1 MEKPPEQTPPP
12 LAEKPQEGG
21 EIRSRWEWVEPAVWT
36 DRMLA
41 ALETGVEG
49 GKWFRLIDKVWSE
62 KNLGR
67 ALEKVVKNG
76 GIAGIDRQSVREVKM
91 HREKEIG
98 DLQRELREQKY
109 RPQAVKRVWIEK
121 LGSKE
126 KRPLGIPAVRDRI
139 VQGALRHVIEP
150 IFEREFAAQ
159 SYGFRPGRGCKAAL
173 RRVEELLKSGHGWVV
188 DADLK
193 SYFDTIPHGR
203 LMERVGQKVAD
214 GRVLAL
220 IEGMLK
226 AGVMEAVKGWQPTEN
241 GTPQGAVISPLL
253 SNIYLNPLDWLM
265 AQGGYEMVRYA
276 DDFII
281 LCQSESQAQAAL
293 EKVREW
299 VGKEGLTLHPEK
311 TRIVEASQPG
321 GFDFLGYHFERGM
334 KWPRK
339 KSMDRLKDTIRRKT
353 RRQQGRS
360 MEEVCEDLNRTL
372 RGWFEYFKHS
382 KRTALTTVDGFIRRR
397 LRTILRR
404 QARKQGPGRGRD
416 HQKWPNA
423 YFTALGLMNLSQAHA
438 AACQSLSRART
449 AN

>member
-1 MEKPPEQTPPP
+1 MEEPTEQTPPK
-12 LAEKPQEGG
+12 LAQKPQEGG

-36 DRMLA
+36 ERMLA
-41 ALETGVEG
+41 ALETGVKG

-67 ALEKVVKNG
+67 ALEKVVENG
-76 GIAGIDRQSVREVKM
+76 GSAGIDRQSVREVER

-98 DLQRELREQKY
+98 DLQRELREQEY

-126 KRPLGIPAVRDRI
+126 KRPLGVPAVRDRI

-159 SYGFRPGRGCKAAL
+159 SYGFRPGRGCKGAL
-173 RRVEELLKSGHGWVV
+173 RRVDELLKSGHGWVV

-193 SYFDTIPHGR
+193 SYFDTIPQGR
-203 LMERVGQKVAD
+203 LMERVGQKIAD

-220 IEGMLK
+220 IETMLK
-226 AGVMEAVKGWQPTEN
+226 SGVMDAFEGWQPTES

-253 SNIYLNPLDWLM
+253 SNIYLDPLDWLM
-265 AQGGYEMVRYA
+265 ATEGYEMVRYA

-281 LCQSESQAQAAL
+281 LCKSESQAQAAL

-299 VGKEGLTLHPEK
+299 VGQEGLILHPEK
-311 TRIVEASQPG
+311 TRIVEANQPG

-339 KSMDRLKDTIRRKT
+339 KSMDRLKDTIRQKT
-353 RRQQGRS
+353 RRSQGRS
-360 MEEVCEDLNRTL
+360 IKRICADLNRTL
-372 RGWFEYFKHS
+372 CGWFEYFKHS
-382 KRTALTTVDGFIRRR
+382 KVTAFETVDGYIRGRLRSILRKRERRR
-397 LRTILRR
+397 
-404 QARKQGPGRGRD
+404 GRGAGRD

-423 YFTALGLMNLSQAHA
+423 YFTAMGLKCLKQAHQ
-438 AACQSLSRART
+438 AACQSL
-449 AN
+449 

>member
-1 MEKPPEQTPPP
+1 
-12 LAEKPQEGG
+12 
-21 EIRSRWEWVEPAVWT
+21 VE
-36 DRMLA
+36 R
-41 ALETGVEG
+41 
-49 GKWFRLIDKVWSE
+49 
-62 KNLGR
+62 
-67 ALEKVVKNG
+67 
-76 GIAGIDRQSVREVKM
+76 

-226 AGVMEAVKGWQPTEN
+226 AGVMEAIKGWQPTEN

-265 AQGGYEMVRYA
+265 AQGGYEMVR
-276 DDFII
+276 IG
-281 LCQSESQAQAAL
+281 
-293 EKVREW
+293 
-299 VGKEGLTLHPEK
+299 VGAG
-311 TRIVEASQPG
+311 RI
-321 GFDFLGYHFERGM
+321 
-334 KWPRK
+334 PRP
-339 KSMDRLKDTIRRKT
+339 S
-353 RRQQGRS
+353 
-360 MEEVCEDLNRTL
+360 
-372 RGWFEYFKHS
+372 
-382 KRTALTTVDGFIRRR
+382 
-397 LRTILRR
+397 LRTGLAELPHPALRS
-404 QARKQGPGRGRD
+404 AIGSFAETGEV
-416 HQKWPNA
+416 
-423 YFTALGLMNLSQAHA
+423 
-438 AACQSLSRART
+438 QSLSRFKAKQPKFGKVAVCPALVIQTASAAFSLASFSQDASEPASNPAIGFPQRTHARVAEVSIPSSQDGIDLRDDRREALSTIT
-449 AN
+449 AGVWLELFTHLRPAFRPHESTRLPVLAPPELVSQEVEMSSAFRH